1 MKEGRTLN
9 TKLTIVDTKLMP
21 PLIKNNHIRRASLM
35 RKLKTAVNY
44 PLTIVHSGAGYGKST
59 ALSLF
64 IHDVRH
70 NFCWYTISNND
81 DDIIPFVT
89 YIVFS
94 LRKRNP
100 FFGAELLEYMNSMGK
115 YIREEEIY
123 TLCAL
128 FINEISHIQDEIIMI
143 LDDFH
148 LVDHSFTI
156 NQWLERVIEHLPE
169 ILHIVI
175 STRNKPKWNLLT
187 KWKVSGKVLEILEED
202 LTLDT
207 EEVELLFQD
216 FYGLKLEQT
225 QLQSIFQLTEGWAIA
240 LSMIAEQIE
249 KGTSIQSIL
258 NYHHSSM
265 EELFH
270 YLAIEVFSKQSP
282 IIQSFLEQASI
293 FEDITPQVCDEIL
306 GIQGSELMLEQL
318 AERNAFLHKIWGSKQ
333 YRFHALFKASLQK
346 KLKVE
351 QGSLHRKLHE
361 QCARYYEKKNFW
373 EQAIYHYEQIQQYE
387 PIGYLLEKNAIDMLQ
402 SGRLE
407 SLYEKLKKIPDEMKD
422 RYKILWFYEGEV
434 LRYQSFYE
442 KAERCYQHLI
452 DDVGQG
458 QERLNLIGKAY
469 AGIAQIYLDTI
480 QPGKAERFL
489 QLAIEATESDP
500 DADESEKQQLYFLMA
515 ENFVNSGQAVKAEK
529 WYEKG
534 KMKNKLLHEGNLD
547 ARLYLRTGKL
557 EMANRVLSGRLSS
570 EVSTLPK
577 SHRETDILLSFI
589 EACMGNGEKAKELAQ
604 RGIERGIRYKNS
616 FVEACGWMRMGNAVQ
631 ILDQYEM
638 RLAEQCYMTS
648 LHMMEEV
655 KISRGKA
662 EPYMGLC
669 VLYSRIGE
677 YEKAK
682 EFGKLALEETEKVYD
697 LWLSSFIQLC
707 MGIAFLY
714 NKELE
719 EARSI
724 SKDAKENFRQCG
736 DPYGLMLTELWNAFL
751 FYETNDDNQFLT
763 AISSFLK
770 EVQLGNYEFIFFRQA
785 PFSPKDLQSIM
796 PLLIKA
802 KELEVHSAFTYRVL
816 REMGY
821 EELDS
826 HPGYTL
832 KVETLG
838 MFKVWLGDRLI
849 EGKDWQREKSKEL
862 FQFFLIHRQKWWSKE
877 EIYQMIWP
885 DADEKSVDQEFKV
898 LLNALNRAL
907 EPNRKARVSPF
918 FIKRQNNTY
927 SLNPKAVID
936 VDFIQFEEWI
946 YAGLDEKNPEKARN
960 ILKKGLELYKGDFL
974 SERRDVWFAAE
985 RERLLTIFLRGA
997 EKMAQLCVQNN
1008 DSNEAIVWCER
1019 ILKIDSTWEEAYRL
1033 MMFCYYQKNNRPQA
1047 IKWYKK
1053 CERKLMH
1060 ELGVAPMEPTKKMYE
1075 MILSESEIPSL

>member
-1 MKEGRTLN
+1 
-9 TKLTIVDTKLMP
+9 
-21 PLIKNNHIRRASLM
+21 
-35 RKLKTAVNY
+35 
-44 PLTIVHSGAGYGKST
+44 
-59 ALSLF
+59 
-64 IHDVRH
+64 
-70 NFCWYTISNND
+70 
-81 DDIIPFVT
+81 
-89 YIVFS
+89 
-94 LRKRNP
+94 
-100 FFGAELLEYMNSMGK
+100 MNSMGK

-373 EQAIYHYEQIQQYE
+373 EQAIYHYEQIQQNE
-387 PIGYLLEKNAIDMLQ
+387 PIGYLLEKNANDMLQ

-648 LHMMEEV
+648 LHMMEEM

-714 NKELE
+714 SKELE

-724 SKDAKENFRQCG
+724 LKDAKENFRQCG

-802 KELEVHSAFTYRVL
+802 KELEVHSAFTYRIL

-1008 DSNEAIVWCER
+1008 DSYEAIVWCER

>member
-1 MKEGRTLN
+1 
-9 TKLTIVDTKLMP
+9 MP
-21 PLIKNNHIRRASLM
+21 PLIKKTHIRKSCLM
-35 RKLKTAVNY
+35 RKLKTSVQY
-44 PLTIVHSGAGYGKST
+44 SLTIVHSGAGYGKSS
-59 ALSLF
+59 ALSLY
-64 IHDVRH
+64 IHDVRQ
-70 NFCWYTISNND
+70 NFCWYTISGND

-89 YIVFS
+89 YIVYS
-94 LRKRNP
+94 LRKRYP
-100 FFGAELLEYMNSMGK
+100 FLGAELMEYMNTMDK
-115 YIREEEIY
+115 YIRDEEIY
-123 TLCAL
+123 SLCAL
-128 FINEISHIQDEIIMI
+128 FINEISHIQNETILV

-156 NQWLERVIEHLPE
+156 NQWLERVIEHLPGFF
-169 ILHIVI
+169 HIVI

-202 LTLDT
+202 LTLDK

-216 FYGLKLEQT
+216 FYGLEVEDT
-225 QLQSIFQLTEGWAIA
+225 QLQSIFQLTEGWVIA

-249 KGTSIQSIL
+249 KGTSIQEIL
-258 NYHHSSM
+258 HYHHSSM

-282 IIQSFLEQASI
+282 IIQSFLEQTSI

-306 GIQGSELMLEQL
+306 GIQGSDLMLEQL

-333 YRFHALFKASLQK
+333 YRFHALFRASLQK
-346 KLKVE
+346 KLKEE
-351 QGSLHRKLHE
+351 QASLYRQLHE
-361 QCARYYEKKNFW
+361 RCARYYEKINLW
-373 EQAIYHYEQIQQYE
+373 EQAVYHYEQIHLFE
-387 PIGYLLEKNAIDMLQ
+387 PIGYLLEKNANDMLQ

-407 SLYEKLKKIPDEMKD
+407 SLYEKLKKLPDEVKD

-452 DDVGQG
+452 NASVGNDH
-458 QERLNLIGKAY
+458 LNLIGKAY
-469 AGIAQIYLDTI
+469 EGIAKIYLDTI

-489 QLAIEATESDP
+489 QLAIEATESHP
-500 DADESEKQQLYFLMA
+500 DAEESEKQHLYFLMA
-515 ENFVNSGQAVKAEK
+515 ENFVNSGQASKAEK
-529 WYEKG
+529 YYEKG
-534 KMKNKLLHEGNLD
+534 KMQNQQLHDGNLD

-557 EMANRVLSGRLSS
+557 EMAKRVLTGRLST
-570 EVSTLPK
+570 EVSILPK

-589 EACMGNGEKAKELAQ
+589 EACMGNAEKAKELAQ
-604 RGIERGIRYKNS
+604 RGIERGIRYKSS
-616 FVEACGWMRMGNAVQ
+616 FVEACGWMRMGSAVQ
-631 ILDQYEM
+631 ILDQYEIQ
-638 RLAEQCYMTS
+638 LAEQCYMTS
-648 LHMMEEV
+648 LKMMEEM

-669 VLYSRIGE
+669 ILYSRIGE

-682 EFGKLALEETEKVYD
+682 EFGKMALEETEKVYD

-707 MGIAFLY
+707 MGIAHFFSDELDDARRFL
-714 NKELE
+714 
-719 EARSI
+719 S
-724 SKDAKENFRQCG
+724 DAKENFVQCG

-751 FYETNDDNQFLT
+751 TFETNEEEQFYS

-770 EVQLGNYEFIFFRQA
+770 EVQLGNYEFIFLRKT

-802 KELEVHSAFTYRVL
+802 KELNVHSAFTYRIL
-816 REMGY
+816 KEMGY

-838 MFKVWLGDRLI
+838 IFKVWLGDRLI
-849 EGKDWQREKSKEL
+849 DEKDWQRGKAKEL
-862 FQFFLIHRQKWWSKE
+862 FQFFLTHRGKWWSKE
-877 EIYQMIWP
+877 EIYQKIWP
-885 DADEKSVDQEFKV
+885 DADDKSMDQEFKV
-898 LLNALNRAL
+898 LLNALNRTL
-907 EPNRKARVSPF
+907 EPHRKARANPF
-918 FIKRQNNTY
+918 FIHRHNNTY
-927 SLNPKAVID
+927 CLNPKAVID

-946 YAGLDEKNPEKARN
+946 YAGLDEKYPNKARN

-974 SERRDVWFAAE
+974 SERRDVWSTTE
-985 RERLLTIFLRGA
+985 RERLLTVFLRGA

-1008 DSNEAIVWCER
+1008 DPNEAIIWCER
-1019 ILKIDSTWEEAYRL
+1019 ILKMDSTWEEAYRL
-1033 MMFCYYQKNNRPQA
+1033 VMYCYYQKNNRPQA

-1053 CERKLMH
+1053 CESILMN
-1060 ELGVAPMEPTKKMYE
+1060 ELGVEPMEPTKRIFE
-1075 MILSESEIPSL
+1075 MILIGSESFSI

>member
-724 SKDAKENFRQCG
+724 LKDAKENFRQCG

>member
-1 MKEGRTLN
+1 M
-9 TKLTIVDTKLMP
+9 
-21 PLIKNNHIRRASLM
+21 
-35 RKLKTAVNY
+35 
-44 PLTIVHSGAGYGKST
+44 
-59 ALSLF
+59 
-64 IHDVRH
+64 
-70 NFCWYTISNND
+70 
-81 DDIIPFVT
+81 
-89 YIVFS
+89 
-94 LRKRNP
+94 
-100 FFGAELLEYMNSMGK
+100 
-115 YIREEEIY
+115 
-123 TLCAL
+123 
-128 FINEISHIQDEIIMI
+128 
-143 LDDFH
+143 
-148 LVDHSFTI
+148 
-156 NQWLERVIEHLPE
+156 
-169 ILHIVI
+169 
-175 STRNKPKWNLLT
+175 
-187 KWKVSGKVLEILEED
+187 
-202 LTLDT
+202 
-207 EEVELLFQD
+207 
-216 FYGLKLEQT
+216 
-225 QLQSIFQLTEGWAIA
+225 
-240 LSMIAEQIE
+240 
-249 KGTSIQSIL
+249 
-258 NYHHSSM
+258 
-265 EELFH
+265 
-270 YLAIEVFSKQSP
+270 
-282 IIQSFLEQASI
+282 
-293 FEDITPQVCDEIL
+293 
-306 GIQGSELMLEQL
+306 
-318 AERNAFLHKIWGSKQ
+318 
-333 YRFHALFKASLQK
+333 
-346 KLKVE
+346 
-351 QGSLHRKLHE
+351 
-361 QCARYYEKKNFW
+361 
-373 EQAIYHYEQIQQYE
+373 
-387 PIGYLLEKNAIDMLQ
+387 EKNAIDMLQ

>member
-1 MKEGRTLN
+1 MN

-373 EQAIYHYEQIQQYE
+373 EQAIYHYEQI
-387 PIGYLLEKNAIDMLQ
+387 
-402 SGRLE
+402 
-407 SLYEKLKKIPDEMKD
+407 
-422 RYKILWFYEGEV
+422 
-434 LRYQSFYE
+434 
-442 KAERCYQHLI
+442 
-452 DDVGQG
+452 
-458 QERLNLIGKAY
+458 
-469 AGIAQIYLDTI
+469 
-480 QPGKAERFL
+480 
-489 QLAIEATESDP
+489 
-500 DADESEKQQLYFLMA
+500 
-515 ENFVNSGQAVKAEK
+515 
-529 WYEKG
+529 
-534 KMKNKLLHEGNLD
+534 
-547 ARLYLRTGKL
+547 
-557 EMANRVLSGRLSS
+557 
-570 EVSTLPK
+570 
-577 SHRETDILLSFI
+577 
-589 EACMGNGEKAKELAQ
+589 
-604 RGIERGIRYKNS
+604 
-616 FVEACGWMRMGNAVQ
+616 
-631 ILDQYEM
+631 
-638 RLAEQCYMTS
+638 
-648 LHMMEEV
+648 
-655 KISRGKA
+655 
-662 EPYMGLC
+662 
-669 VLYSRIGE
+669 
-677 YEKAK
+677 
-682 EFGKLALEETEKVYD
+682 
-697 LWLSSFIQLC
+697 
-707 MGIAFLY
+707 
-714 NKELE
+714 
-719 EARSI
+719 
-724 SKDAKENFRQCG
+724 
-736 DPYGLMLTELWNAFL
+736 
-751 FYETNDDNQFLT
+751 
-763 AISSFLK
+763 
-770 EVQLGNYEFIFFRQA
+770 
-785 PFSPKDLQSIM
+785 
-796 PLLIKA
+796 
-802 KELEVHSAFTYRVL
+802 
-816 REMGY
+816 
-821 EELDS
+821 
-826 HPGYTL
+826 
-832 KVETLG
+832 
-838 MFKVWLGDRLI
+838 
-849 EGKDWQREKSKEL
+849 
-862 FQFFLIHRQKWWSKE
+862 
-877 EIYQMIWP
+877 
-885 DADEKSVDQEFKV
+885 
-898 LLNALNRAL
+898 
-907 EPNRKARVSPF
+907 
-918 FIKRQNNTY
+918 
-927 SLNPKAVID
+927 
-936 VDFIQFEEWI
+936 
-946 YAGLDEKNPEKARN
+946 
-960 ILKKGLELYKGDFL
+960 
-974 SERRDVWFAAE
+974 
-985 RERLLTIFLRGA
+985 
-997 EKMAQLCVQNN
+997 
-1008 DSNEAIVWCER
+1008 
-1019 ILKIDSTWEEAYRL
+1019 
-1033 MMFCYYQKNNRPQA
+1033 
-1047 IKWYKK
+1047 
-1053 CERKLMH
+1053 
-1060 ELGVAPMEPTKKMYE
+1060 
-1075 MILSESEIPSL
+1075 